1 MCKVTVAV
9 STTGES
15 LLGRGGRGRPNRKVQ
30 SSHGRPTGLAVAVT
44 LAIAAGHNK
53 GRWMRRKFKE
63 K

>member
-1 MCKVTVAV
+1 MCKVAV
-9 STTGES
+9 STTGDS

-30 SSHGRPTGLAVAVT
+30 SSQGGLAVAVT

-63 K
+63 M